1 MVYIKNIYTKRGF
14 SMKIIIKN
22 GSEQPLYQQIK
33 EQIRGAILRQE
44 LIEGEKLPSIRSLA
58 NDLHVSVLTTKRVY
72 DELEKEG
79 FIVSIV
85 GKGSFVASE
94 NLEMLSESKRHLI
107 EKKLSEVW
115 GMAKSLGISKEEL
128 YMMMDIILEEDD
140 E

>member
-1 MVYIKNIYTKRGF
+1 
-14 SMKIIIKN
+14 MKIIIKN
-22 GSEQPLYQQIK
+22 SSEQPLYQQIK
-33 EQIRGAILRQE
+33 DQIKGGILRQE
-44 LIEGEKLPSIRSLA
+44 LKEGEKLPSIRSLA

-79 FIVSIV
+79 FIVTTV

-94 NLEMLSESKRHLI
+94 NLEMLSESKRHMI

-115 GMAKSLGISKEEL
+115 QMSKTLGINKEEL
-128 YMMMDIILEEDD
+128 YLMMDIIFAEDD

>member
-1 MVYIKNIYTKRGF
+1 
-14 SMKIIIKN
+14 MKIIIKN

-33 EQIRGAILRQE
+33 DQIKGGILRQE
-44 LIEGEKLPSIRSLA
+44 LKEGEKLPSIRSLA

-79 FIVSIV
+79 FIVTTV

-94 NLEMLSESKRHLI
+94 NLEMLSEYKRHMI
-107 EKKLSEVW
+107 EKKLSEAW
-115 GMAKSLGISKEEL
+115 HMARTLGINKEEL
-128 YMMMDIILEEDD
+128 YLMMDIIFEEDD

>member
-1 MVYIKNIYTKRGF
+1 
-14 SMKIIIKN
+14 MKIIIRN

-44 LIEGEKLPSIRSLA
+44 LKEGEKLPSIRSLA

-72 DELEKEG
+72 EELETEG
-79 FIVSIV
+79 FIVTIV

-94 NLEMLSESKRHLI
+94 NMEMLSEAKRHLI

-115 GMAKSLGISKEEL
+115 QMANTLGINKEEL
-128 YMMMDIILEEDD
+128 YSMMEIIFEEDD

>member
-1 MVYIKNIYTKRGF
+1 
-14 SMKIIIKN
+14 MKIIIKN

-85 GKGSFVASE
+85 GKGSFIASE

-115 GMAKSLGISKEEL
+115 DMAKSFGISNEEL
-128 YMMMDIILEEDD
+128 YMMMDIIFEEDD

>member
-1 MVYIKNIYTKRGF
+1 
-14 SMKIIIKN
+14 MKIIIKN
-22 GSEQPLYQQIK
+22 SSEQPLYQQIK
-33 EQIRGAILRQE
+33 DQIKGGILRQE
-44 LIEGEKLPSIRSLA
+44 LKEGEKLPSIRLLA

-79 FIVSIV
+79 FIVTTV

-94 NLEMLSESKRHLI
+94 NLEMLSESKRHMI

-115 GMAKSLGISKEEL
+115 QMSKTLGINKEEL
-128 YMMMDIILEEDD
+128 YLMMDIIFAEDD

>member
-1 MVYIKNIYTKRGF
+1 
-14 SMKIIIKN
+14 MKIIIKN